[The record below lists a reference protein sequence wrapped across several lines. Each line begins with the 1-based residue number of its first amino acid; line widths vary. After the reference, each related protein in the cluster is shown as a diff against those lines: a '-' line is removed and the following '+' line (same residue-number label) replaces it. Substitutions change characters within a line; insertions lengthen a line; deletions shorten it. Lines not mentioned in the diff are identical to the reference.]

1 MIEYE
6 VKINWQ
12 DGKTTVCHVKT
23 FHEAF
28 EMAEVL
34 YGRQEVKTVNI
45 KTNRRDFY
53 GQAL

>member
-12 DGKTTVCHVKT
+12 NGKTTVCHVKT

-34 YGRQEVKTVNI
+34 YRNPDVKTLNI
-45 KTNRRDFY
+45 KTIRREY
-53 GQAL
+53 HGQTL